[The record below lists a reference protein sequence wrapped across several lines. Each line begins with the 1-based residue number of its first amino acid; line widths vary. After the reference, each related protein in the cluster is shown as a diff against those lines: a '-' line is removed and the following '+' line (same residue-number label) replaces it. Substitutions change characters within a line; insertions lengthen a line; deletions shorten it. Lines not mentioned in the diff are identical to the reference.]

1 MRDPERWKPPNRSV
15 ADSMSNR
22 LDEGIT
28 AAEIDCEAPLVI
40 VRKIIREDNYAI
52 LNCRL
57 EDFDDCLDKFEEFL
71 TKRRD
76 TVPHTGESSE
86 DGSIHDI
93 LGLHFYQC
101 SFCPT
106 VVDTGAD
113 LKAHIESDHLDDIF
127 TFSCCHCNFDAEG
140 PRDLDKHRKIAH
152 GSYGASNTAASVV
165 SNLRADIDATAEHN
179 NTDKEI
185 VVLDVEDMSSSD
197 GLDWWHRCPVCA
209 VVFTNKEEGTAH
221 MSQDCDQ
228 PESDDLGDSF
238 LCDTCNT
245 VFVTEE

>member
-1 MRDPERWKPPNRSV
+1 MEKGADSCIFCLFWIWQPGLTHCVRQQSIKDPERWKPPDRSV
-15 ADSMSNR
+15 ADSMSDR
-22 LDEGIT
+22 LDESIK
-28 AAEIDCEAPLVI
+28 AAKIDCEAPLVI

-127 TFSCCHCNFDAEG
+127 KFDCCHCSFNAEG
-140 PRDLDKHRKIAH
+140 PRDLDKHKKIVH
-152 GSYGASNTAASVV
+152 GSYGDITNELLQNSN
-165 SNLRADIDATAEHN
+165 
-179 NTDKEI
+179 
-185 VVLDVEDMSSSD
+185 
-197 GLDWWHRCPVCA
+197 
-209 VVFTNKEEGTAH
+209 
-221 MSQDCDQ
+221 
-228 PESDDLGDSF
+228 
-238 LCDTCNT
+238 
-245 VFVTEE
+245 